1 MIEITVQ
8 QANEE
13 LCEALARMC
22 QSDISPNCPAEEMEC
37 IGNCLFAGHIKCH
50 EVTAEH
56 WADILVIKP
65 QDEDKPSEDTALSEE
80 DEREL
85 KEVLK
90 ELEEPYKEY
99 LE

>member
-1 MIEITVQ
+1 MIEITIQ
-8 QANEE
+8 QAHEE

-22 QSDISPNCPAEEMEC
+22 QSDISPNCPALDSQCMEECPFVEQ
-37 IGNCLFAGHIKCH
+37 ISCH

-56 WADILVIKP
+56 WADVLVIKP
-65 QDEDKPSEDTALSEE
+65 QDEIEPDGDDPLSEE

-85 KEVLK
+85 RKVLK

>member
-1 MIEITVQ
+1 MIEISIQ
-8 QANEE
+8 QAHEE

-22 QSDISPNCPAEEMEC
+22 NSDISPCCPAHEVEC
-37 IGNCLFAGHIKCH
+37 IGTCLFEGHISCH

-56 WADILVIKP
+56 WADVLVIKP
-65 QDEDKPSEDTALSEE
+65 QDETEPDGGDPLSEE

-90 ELEEPYKEY
+90 ELEEPYKEV